1 MSRLPAGRREVTP
14 SREAMGDRRKPG
26 FGSRLNVS
34 VPISFGLP
42 LIVVGLFMAITGATR
57 DQLVLLIPG
66 AIAAAVGI
74 ALFASG
80 KRL

>member
-1 MSRLPAGRREVTP
+1 VTPLPEGRREVNP
-14 SREAMGDRRKPG
+14 SREAMGERRKPG
-26 FGSRLNVS
+26 FGRRTGIS

-42 LIVVGLFMAITGATR
+42 LIVIGLFLLITGATR
-57 DQLVLLIPG
+57 GGAFFVVVGGLALVAG
-66 AIAAAVGI
+66 V

>member
-1 MSRLPAGRREVTP
+1 VALPEGRREVSP

-26 FGSRLNVS
+26 FGTKTGIS

-42 LIVVGLFMAITGATR
+42 LIVVGLFLLITAATR
-57 DQLVLLIPG
+57 GGAFFWLLG
-66 AIAAAVGI
+66 GVMLAGGL

>member
-1 MSRLPAGRREVTP
+1 MSRLPEGRREVYP
-14 SREAMGDRRKPG
+14 SKRAAGDRKGPSFGPG
-26 FGSRLNVS
+26 LNVS

-42 LIVVGLFMAITGATR
+42 LIVIGLFMGITGATR
-57 DQLVLLIPG
+57 DQLMLLVPG
-66 AIAAAVGI
+66 LIVFILGV

>member
-1 MSRLPAGRREVTP
+1 MALPEGRREVSP

-26 FGSRLNVS
+26 FGSKTGIS

-42 LIVVGLFMAITGATR
+42 LIVVGLFLLVTAATR
-57 DQLVLLIPG
+57 GGAFFWVLGALVFAGGL
-66 AIAAAVGI
+66 

>member
-1 MSRLPAGRREVTP
+1 MALPEGRREVSP

-26 FGSRLNVS
+26 FGTKTGIS

-42 LIVVGLFMAITGATR
+42 LMVIGLF
-57 DQLVLLIPG
+57 LLITAVTAGG
-66 AIAAAVGI
+66 AFFLMLGAVTLTAGA

-80 KRL
+80 ERL

>member
-1 MSRLPAGRREVTP
+1 MSPLPDGHREVSP

-26 FGSRLNVS
+26 FGARTGIS

-42 LIVVGLFMAITGATR
+42 LIVVGLFLLITGISTGGAFFI
-57 DQLVLLIPG
+57 VLGLITLLAG
-66 AIAAAVGI
+66 AG
-74 ALFASG
+74 LFASG

>member
-1 MSRLPAGRREVTP
+1 MTPLPEGRREVNP
-14 SREAMGDRRKPG
+14 SREAMGERRKPG
-26 FGSRLNVS
+26 FGSKTGIS

-42 LIVVGLFMAITGATR
+42 LIVIGLFLVVTGATTGG
-57 DQLVLLIPG
+57 LLFWILG
-66 AIAAAVGI
+66 GLTLAAGV

>member
-1 MSRLPAGRREVTP
+1 MAPLPEGRREVSP
-14 SREAMGDRRKPG
+14 SREAMGDRRRPG
-26 FGSRLNVS
+26 FGTRLGVS

-42 LIVVGLFMAITGATR
+42 AIVIGLFLMITAATTGGLFFWIAGA
-57 DQLVLLIPG
+57 VLLG
-66 AIAAAVGI
+66 AGV

>member
-1 MSRLPAGRREVTP
+1 MALPEGRRELNP
-14 SREAMGDRRKPG
+14 SKQAMGDRRKPG
-26 FGSRLNVS
+26 FGSKTGIS

-42 LIVVGLFMAITGATR
+42 LIVIGLFLVVTGVTSGGLFF
-57 DQLVLLIPG
+57 LVLGGLIL
-66 AIAAAVGI
+66 AVGV